1 MVVSVANGQ
10 ESVPKTAKDSKLLPH
25 LAEWLNADKADHIGP
40 NPFSVL
46 PECIHPVREQLA
58 NDPHRPGYHYLPPT
72 GKAWDVNGPIQ
83 FDGRYH
89 LFYQCHTGWAK
100 LSGLTMSWGHAVSD
114 DMVHW
119 KDLPIALAPQDENGP
134 HGYETAGIYSGTTVI
149 HDGVPSI
156 FYSCRL
162 PQPLRRIGGVIPGLF
177 NGGRWKSGASS
188 AGKSR
193 PRGTPAGVAPPYSST
208 WARASSR
215 FSMKYWMVSG
225 SARAGSF
232 WAISSSLS

>member
-1 MVVSVANGQ
+1 MSRALYTAATGMIAQQMNVDNIAN
-10 ESVPKTAKDSKLLPH
+10 
-25 LAEWLNADKADHIGP
+25 N
-40 NPFSVL
+40 
-46 PECIHPVREQLA
+46 LA
-58 NDPHRPGYHYLPPT
+58 N
-72 GKAWDVNGPIQ
+72 VN
-83 FDGRYH
+83 
-89 LFYQCHTGWAK
+89 T
-100 LSGLTMSWGHAVSD
+100 
-114 DMVHW
+114 
-119 KDLPIALAPQDENGP
+119 
-134 HGYETAGIYSGTTVI
+134 
-149 HDGVPSI
+149 
-156 FYSCRL
+156 CRL